1 MVKKRIER
9 LLIHYIIW
17 PLLIFLNDNIMHY
30 CFGLSLRNNS
40 LNDLK
45 IQLILG
51 RQFII
56 PLWYLFSMIF
66 LTILFFIL
74 SFIFRN
80 NFLFFA
86 QLLSIS
92 SYILQYSNK
101 YACLNKYKNNV
112 RLPILDTLSIL
123 PLSVIGLN
131 FASSK
136 FIDILKANP
145 KMSLF
150 FSYLFLYFL
159 FKYEIF
165 INLGGYNGIINIFSS
180 LLFFVGFYLLPLEKT
195 NTCIQN
201 FIKQITS
208 YTNGIYC
215 LQGKIIIFVKTKIDR
230 IGGFKSSIISYILLY
245 LISFIGHKIF
255 GKTKLKYL
263 FI

>member
-1 MVKKRIER
+1 
-9 LLIHYIIW
+9 
-17 PLLIFLNDNIMHY
+17 MHI
-30 CFGLSLRNNS
+30 CFGLSLNKIS
-40 LNDLK
+40 FNDLK
-45 IQLILG
+45 IQIISG
-51 RQFII
+51 RQFIV

-80 NFLFFA
+80 NFLFSL
-86 QLLSIS
+86 QLLCIS

-101 YACLNKYKNNV
+101 YDCLNKYKNNV

-123 PLSVIGLN
+123 PLSVIGLS

-136 FIDILKANP
+136 FIDILKAKK

-195 NTCIQN
+195 NTCFQN

-215 LQGKIIIFVKTKIDR
+215 LQTKIIFFVKSKIDR
-230 IGGFKSSIISYILLY
+230 NGSFKSSIISYILLY
-245 LISFIGHKIF
+245 FISFIGQKICR
-255 GKTKLKYL
+255 KTKMKYL